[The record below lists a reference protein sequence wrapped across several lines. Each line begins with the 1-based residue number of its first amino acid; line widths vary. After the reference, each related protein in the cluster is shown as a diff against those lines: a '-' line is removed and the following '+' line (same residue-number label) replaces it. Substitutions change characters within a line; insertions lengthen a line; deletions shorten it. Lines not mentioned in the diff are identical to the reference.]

1 MKRFMR
7 PLLSLLL
14 VTGLLCS
21 VSLTASAAEGFDFD
35 REIAAF
41 TPDAFNTHELLIG
54 EAHEP
59 QASLWA
65 KDGTC
70 LTSDASVVTVSQDG
84 TVRAVSEGRAYVAIV
99 AVTGMF
105 QVYRYDVMKKP
116 VSTDTELP
124 QDTDTT
130 DDTPSVILPSAPDA
144 PITEKPDQDDHTLLP
159 GAPHHEPDD
168 VDHDRDDGF
177 SSKDFALL
185 VFVAA
190 ALALVIAAYMLISAL
205 KLSSS
210 SVKQVTLPPVMHTR
224 NTLTSQI
231 PLENQ
236 APTVLEIPI
245 HGAQTAQQFIKD
257 LNRWL
262 AENPFITDCRIN
274 LTLKTSL
281 ISPFVAR
288 KFFVRTA
295 TVTYRIANQPNSRR
309 YAAAFL
315 YKLRPFGSIGYDN
328 AKLTEEWKDN
338 NPECQILSTYGG
350 HTQHVGK
357 LGIFAQYYDYVF
369 FTK

>member
-14 VTGLLCS
+14 VTGLLFS
-21 VSLTASAAEGFDFD
+21 PSLAASAAEDFDFD

-41 TPDAFNTHELLIG
+41 TPDPFNTHELSVG
-54 EAHEP
+54 EAHSP
-59 QASLWA
+59 QAALWA

-105 QVYRYDVMKKP
+105 RVYRYDVVQAP
-116 VSTDTELP
+116 VSTESQPP
-124 QDTDTT
+124 QDTETT
-130 DDTPSVILPSAPDA
+130 DDPTSLLPPSEPEQSDGDDPVILPGVIRPD
-144 PITEKPDQDDHTLLP
+144 TDQDEDDKEDDPPANFAWIAFVLVGFVILL
-159 GAPHHEPDD
+159 
-168 VDHDRDDGF
+168 
-177 SSKDFALL
+177 
-185 VFVAA
+185 
-190 ALALVIAAYMLISAL
+190 LAYALISAL
-205 KLSSS
+205 RLSAS
-210 SVKQVTLPPVMHTR
+210 SVKRVVLPPVMHTR

-231 PLENQ
+231 PLGNQ

-295 TVTYRIANQPNSRR
+295 TVTYRIANQPNPRR

-315 YKLRPFGSIGYDN
+315 YKLRPFGSVGYDN
-328 AKLTEEWKDN
+328 ARLTEEWKDN

-350 HTQHVGK
+350 HTQRVGK

>member
-1 MKRFMR
+1 MKRFIL

-14 VTGLLCS
+14 ATVLLCS

-70 LTSDASVVTVSQDG
+70 YTSDASVVTVADNG
-84 TVRAVSEGRAYVAIV
+84 TVTALSEGRAYVAIV

-105 QVYRYDVMKKP
+105 QIYRYDVMKKP

-130 DDTPSVILPSAPDA
+130 DDTPSVILPSDPDA

-159 GAPHHEPDD
+159 GGPHHEPDD

-185 VFVAA
+185 GFVAA

-236 APTVLEIPI
+236 GPTELEIPI
-245 HGAQTAQQFIKD
+245 HGKQTAQQFVKE
-257 LNRWL
+257 LNQWL
-262 AENPFITDCRIN
+262 AENPFITDCSIN
-274 LTLKTSL
+274 LTIKTSL
-281 ISPFVAR
+281 LSPFVTR
-288 KFFVRTA
+288 KFFVKKA
-295 TVTYRIANQPNSRR
+295 TISYRIGQQPNALR
-309 YAAAFL
+309 YGTAFL
-315 YKLRPFGSIGYDN
+315 YKLRFFGSLGYDDE
-328 AKLTEEWKDN
+328 KLLEEWKHN
-338 NPECQILSTYGG
+338 NPDCHVLSTRAG
-350 HTQHVGK
+350 HTRHIGK
-357 LGIFAQYYDYVF
+357 QGVFAHYYDYVF